1 MTAHGSVGPY
11 DCQTEE
17 WSSYCERVE
26 HYLSANAI
34 DKADNIEQSYCQ
46 YVAHQRSN

>member
-34 DKADNIEQSYCQ
+34 DKADQHRAILLSVCGP
-46 YVAHQRSN
+46 ST